1 MSELYCLYNSQMLL
15 HTLRLTLV
23 RVVVQ
28 YLVYTGGVLAMKLLF
43 FLVQWVHQLA
53 LMIEMLEWLVKVYI
67 MTCILSNAH
76 IFLRTVPCGGNIA
89 LLTSN
94 GKKTNDS
101 FGIVAV
107 CVNYVYVPLCDEGW
121 SMANAKVT
129 CKSLGLSPYGLY
141 Y

>member
-1 MSELYCLYNSQMLL
+1 
-15 HTLRLTLV
+15 
-23 RVVVQ
+23 
-28 YLVYTGGVLAMKLLF
+28 
-43 FLVQWVHQLA
+43 
-53 LMIEMLEWLVKVYI
+53 

-76 IFLRTVPCGGNIA
+76 IFLHTVPCGGNIA

-94 GKKTNDS
+94 GEKTNDS

-121 SMANAKVT
+121 SIASAKVT

-141 Y
+141 LLKYLICT